1 MTAAIPA
8 RCCPGRRAGASLAP
22 HGALRMIRLAAA
34 FLFLAVPVH
43 AAVDIQEVTSPGGID
58 AWLVEEHSIPFVALE
73 IRFKGGASLDSEGER
88 GAINLMTGLLE
99 EGAGDRD
106 AREFA
111 EAAEALA
118 ARFSFDV
125 WDDALSISA
134 EMLTE
139 NRDEAVDLLHDVLTE
154 PRFDEDAIE
163 RVRAQ
168 VQSNI
173 ASSRTDPGDIVSDAF
188 ARHTY
193 GDHPYS
199 TDLSGTPES
208 VAALTRDDLVDAHS
222 RVIARDRLHVA
233 AVGDITA
240 EELGELVDT
249 LFEGLPEE
257 GAPMPG
263 PAPVN
268 LDGGTVVVPFETPQS
283 IARFGQAGIARD
295 DPDFFAAY
303 VVNQVF
309 GDQSFGSR
317 LMEEVREK
325 RGLTYGIGTY
335 IANRDHADLLVGHVA
350 TQNDRMAETIGVVRQ
365 EWAKLAEE
373 GITQEELDAAKTYL
387 TGAYPLRFDGNAPIA
402 NILVGMQ
409 MEGLPPSY
417 VNDRNGYV
425 EAVTL
430 EDANRVAAELYDPD
444 ALTFVVAGEPEGVE
458 ATN

>member
-1 MTAAIPA
+1 MF
-8 RCCPGRRAGASLAP
+8 RF
-22 HGALRMIRLAAA
+22 ALA

-43 AAVDIQEVTSPGGID
+43 AAVEIEEVTSPGGID

-73 IRFKGGASLDSEGER
+73 IRFKGGASLDPESKR
-88 GAINLMTGLLE
+88 GAINLMTALLE

-111 EAAEALA
+111 AAAETLA
-118 ARFSFDV
+118 ARFDFDV

-139 NRDEAVDLLHDVLTE
+139 NRAEAAALLQDVLNA

-168 VQSNI
+168 VLSNI
-173 ASSRTDPGDIVSDAF
+173 ASSLTDPEALAGTAF
-188 ARHTY
+188 A
-193 GDHPYS
+193 DAAFENHPYAS
-199 TDLSGTPES
+199 DTSGSATS
-208 VAALTRDDLVDAHS
+208 VAGLTRDDLLDAHE
-222 RVIARDRLHVA
+222 RVFARDRLYVA

-240 EELGELVDT
+240 EELGALLDN
-249 LFEGLPEE
+249 LFGELPEE
-257 GAPMPG
+257 GAPMPER
-263 PAPVN
+263 ADVT
-268 LDGGTVVVPFETPQS
+268 LDGGTTVVPFETPQS
-283 IARFGQAGIARD
+283 VARFGQAGIARD

-303 VVNQVF
+303 VVNQIF
-309 GDQSFGSR
+309 GDQGFGSR

-335 IANRDHADLLVGHVA
+335 ISNRDYADLLVGYVA
-350 TQNDRMAETIGVVRQ
+350 SQNDRMADVVDVVRT
-365 EWAKLAEE
+365 EWSKIAAE
-373 GITQEELDAAKTYL
+373 GVTQEELDMAKTYL

-402 NILVGMQ
+402 RILVGMQ

-417 VNDRNGYV
+417 VNDRNSYV

-430 EDANRVAAELYDPD
+430 EDANRVAAELYDP
-444 ALTFVVAGEPEGVE
+444 AQLTFVVVGEPQGLD

>member
-1 MTAAIPA
+1 MPPS
-8 RCCPGRRAGASLAP
+8 RSRRS
-22 HGALRMIRLAAA
+22 
-34 FLFLAVPVH
+34 
-43 AAVDIQEVTSPGGID
+43 TSPGGID

-73 IRFKGGASLDSEGER
+73 IRFKGGASLDAEGKR
-88 GAINLMTGLLE
+88 GATNLMTALLE
-99 EGAGDRD
+99 EGAGNRD

-111 EAAEALA
+111 AAAESLA
-118 ARFSFDV
+118 ARFDFDV

-139 NRDEAVDLLHDVLTE
+139 SRGEAVALLQDVLQG

-168 VQSNI
+168 VLSNI
-173 ASSRTDPGDIVSDAF
+173 ASSKTSPDDIASSAF
-188 ARHTY
+188 AEAAY
-193 GDHPYS
+193 GDHPYAS
-199 TDLSGTPES
+199 DISGTAES
-208 VAALTRDDLVDAHS
+208 VSSLTRDDLVEAKE
-222 RVIARDRLHVA
+222 RVIARDRLYVS

-240 EELGELVDT
+240 EELGELLDT
-249 LFEGLPEE
+249 LFADLPEE
-257 GAPMPG
+257 GAPAPG
-263 PAPVN
+263 PAEVE
-268 LDGGTVVVPFETPQS
+268 LAGGTTVVPFETPQS
-283 IARFGQAGIARD
+283 VARFGQEGIPRD

-309 GDQSFGSR
+309 GDQGFGSR

-335 IANRDHADLLVGHVA
+335 LANRDYADLLVGYVA
-350 TQNDRMAETIGVVRQ
+350 SQNDRMADVIDVVRG
-365 EWAKLAEE
+365 EWTRIAEE
-373 GITQEELDAAKTYL
+373 GVTQEELDAAKTYL

-402 NILVGMQ
+402 RILVGMQ

-430 EDANRVAAELYDPD
+430 EDANRVAAELYDPQK
-444 ALTFVVAGEPEGVE
+444 LTFVVVGKPQGID